1 MNEKNI
7 SASTD
12 FQEQRLK
19 SEKLSV
25 QLQTVNCGANR
36 WNFPLCFNLNIK
48 QSYNVEY
55 SKESLKMHPYLT
67 LIH

>member
-1 MNEKNI
+1 MNERHI

-12 FQEQRLK
+12 FQEQRHK

-25 QLQTVNCGANR
+25 QLQTVQL
-36 WNFPLCFNLNIK
+36 WHQQMKLSIMFILNIK

-55 SKESLKMHPYLT
+55 WKESLKMHAYLT

>member
-25 QLQTVNCGANR
+25 QLQTVQL
-36 WNFPLCFNLNIK
+36 WHQQMQLSIMF
-48 QSYNVEY
+48 
-55 SKESLKMHPYLT
+55 
-67 LIH
+67 